1 MPAISFCRLVNRS
14 IKTNAGFLVA
24 VCYFANPSLS
34 ASSMSDLEL
43 NDPNYSALCEHVRET
58 GYLES
63 TAALLEWDQQTK
75 MPALASDYRS
85 EQITHFAGLI
95 HQRKID
101 PRVGEWLEHL
111 ADSPLAADPASDSGA
126 TIRILKRE
134 YEKRI
139 KLPATLVME
148 LARAASVGQTQW
160 VEARRENDFKGFAP
174 QLKKIFELKKSEA
187 EAIGYAEVPYDA
199 LLDEYEPGAR
209 TSEVAGILEAL
220 RQELV
225 PLVAQIKGSSYRAP
239 VDILNRN
246 FPIDQQRLLGRTAS
260 EAIGFDYRK
269 GRLDVTHH
277 PFCTE
282 MGPKDCRITTRYD
295 ENFFSG
301 SLFGTLH
308 EAGHGI
314 YEQGL
319 RSEYYSLPPG
329 KYCSLGIH
337 ESQSRLWENLV
348 GRRLSFWQYFYPQAQ
363 GLFQEAL
370 GDVSLGEF
378 YHAINH
384 VEPSLIRVEA
394 DEATYNL
401 HIIIRFELE
410 QAIING
416 ELDTDDLP
424 DAWNEKYLRYLG
436 IQASEDANGV
446 LQDVHWSAGLVGY
459 FPTYSLGNLYA
470 SQIFDAANAQ
480 LGDLDTMFQAGDFVP
495 LKNWLNEKVHDV
507 GQCLSGPQLGVQVTG
522 IELSHEALM
531 CHLREKLIPIY
542 GL

>member
-1 MPAISFCRLVNRS
+1 
-14 IKTNAGFLVA
+14 
-24 VCYFANPSLS
+24 
-34 ASSMSDLEL
+34 MSKVES
-43 NDPNYSALCEHVRET
+43 NDPNYSALLEHVRET
-58 GYLES
+58 GYLVS

-75 MPALASDYRS
+75 MPALASDYRC
-85 EQITHFAGLI
+85 EQITHLAGLI
-95 HQRKID
+95 HQRKTD
-101 PRVGEWLEHL
+101 PRVGEWLDHL
-111 ADSPLAADPASDSGA
+111 ADSPLTEDPLSDSGA

-134 YEKRI
+134 YEKSV
-139 KLPATLVME
+139 KLPAALVME
-148 LARAASVGQTQW
+148 LARAASIGQTKW
-160 VEARRENDFKGFAP
+160 VEARRENDFEAFAP

-199 LLDEYEPGAR
+199 LLDEYEPGAK
-209 TSEVAGILEAL
+209 TSEVAEILEAL
-220 RQELV
+220 RGELV
-225 PLVAQIKGSSYRAP
+225 PLVTKINESSYRAP
-239 VDILNRN
+239 VDILSRK
-246 FPIDQQRLLGRTAS
+246 FPVDQQRQLGRLAS
-260 EAIGFDYRK
+260 ERIGFDYQQ

-282 MGPKDCRITTRYD
+282 MGPRDCRITTRYD

-301 SLFGTLH
+301 SFFGTLH

-329 KYCSLGIH
+329 KFCSLGIH

-348 GRRLSFWQYFYPQAQ
+348 GRRFSFWQYFYPEAQ
-363 GLFQEAL
+363 SLFQEAL
-370 GDVSLGEF
+370 GGVSLEDF
-378 YHAINH
+378 YRAINH

-424 DAWNEKYLRYLG
+424 EAWNEKYKRYLG
-436 IQASEDANGV
+436 IETSEVASGV

-470 SQIFDAANAQ
+470 SQIFDAASAQ
-480 LGDLDTMFQAGDFVP
+480 LGNLDAMFQTGEFAP
-495 LKNWLNEKVHDV
+495 LKNWLNREVHQL
-507 GQCLSGPQLGVQVTG
+507 GQCLSGPQLGEQVTG
-522 IELSHEALM
+522 NGLSHEALM
-531 CHLREKLIPIY
+531 SHLQQKLVPIY